1 MALWEGEGES
11 NFFSLFY
18 CVIKKNYSLKPDIE
32 VQRFFCKRPALFLS
46 GIVLINFFLFFKTLK
61 PSITAVRN
69 AIDKSLAE
77 RDQNVDKFCSALDK
91 DIADLG
97 KQVKQV
103 KQEAQVNNVSSFF
116 MLLYRFEYFLASK
129 QYFVLE

>member
-1 MALWEGEGES
+1 M
-11 NFFSLFY
+11 N
-18 CVIKKNYSLKPDIE
+18 
-32 VQRFFCKRPALFLS
+32 
-46 GIVLINFFLFFKTLK
+46 
-61 PSITAVRN
+61 AVRN

-103 KQEAQVNNVSSFF
+103 KQEAQVNQIVILAIF
-116 MLLYRFEYFLASK
+116 LLYLAIKFLSK
-129 QYFVLE
+129 PSSQNEIVHTFLLV

>member
-1 MALWEGEGES
+1 MFRYYNNLFLYF
-11 NFFSLFY
+11 FFS
-18 CVIKKNYSLKPDIE
+18 I
-32 VQRFFCKRPALFLS
+32 Q
-46 GIVLINFFLFFKTLK
+46 TLK
-61 PSITAVRN
+61 PSMNAVRN

-103 KQEAQVNNVSSFF
+103 KQEAQVT
-116 MLLYRFEYFLASK
+116 MFLTETFCLCQK
-129 QYFVLE
+129 VYMGL